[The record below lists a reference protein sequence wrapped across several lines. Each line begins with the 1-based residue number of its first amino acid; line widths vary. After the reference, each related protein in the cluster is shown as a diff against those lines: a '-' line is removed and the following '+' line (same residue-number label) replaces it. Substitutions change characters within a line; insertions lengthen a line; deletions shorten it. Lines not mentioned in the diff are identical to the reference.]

1 MKMNRYIDAN
11 ALLNRL
17 PDDLPYKASVK
28 RVLIQA
34 PIADVAPIA
43 DTVKKIQKMLY
54 EKVKTIYCDENER
67 LWYDIVELE
76 DIDKIVEEMLE
87 GDR

>member
-1 MKMNRYIDAN
+1 MSRYIDAE

-34 PIADVAPIA
+34 PTANVAPIA
-43 DTVKKIQKMLY
+43 DTLREMQNRLTQAIGTYTKESYVY
-54 EKVKTIYCDENER
+54 IYAWFK
-67 LWYDIVELE
+67 L
-76 DIDKIVEEMLE
+76 IDQIAEEIITGEMIKN
-87 GDR
+87 GT